1 MRHLPDLDFASDN
14 VAGAAPRV
22 MEAVL
27 AANHGKAAAY
37 GADETTRRVT
47 GKLCRLFDRDLAVA
61 FLPTGTAANALAAAM
76 FVRPWQ
82 SILTFRESHLADD
95 ECGAPEFF
103 THGAKIVGLE
113 GPGSKL
119 APDVVAAQ
127 LARMPEGAMKQMQP
141 ALLSLSNVTES
152 GLVYRPDEV
161 RALKAAIAPRGL
173 ALHMDGAR
181 FPNAVAALGCAPADI
196 TWKGGVDVLCFGGSK
211 IGALAAEAVIVF
223 EPEKAQEMKYIHK
236 RSGHV
241 LSKMRFLSAQ
251 FEALLDDGYWL
262 ELARHANAMA
272 AELARAAK
280 AAGLRLAWPC
290 EANEVFIIAPAARV
304 AGWRAEGLKAH
315 RWTDTAFSGETGH
328 SEIGHGALG
337 PDDEIIRLVTSF
349 ATTRE
354 SVEAAAQLF
363 ARS

>member
-1 MRHLPDLDFASDN
+1 MTPVPDLDFASDN

-22 MEAVL
+22 MEAVI

-37 GADETTRRVT
+37 GADEITRRVT
-47 GKLCRLFDRDLAVA
+47 EKLCGLFGREVAVA
-61 FLPTGTAANALAAAM
+61 FLPTGTAANALAAAL

-82 SILTFRESHLADD
+82 SILTFAESHLADD

-103 THGAKIVGLE
+103 THGAKIVGLP

-119 APDVVAAQ
+119 APDVVARQ
-127 LARMPEGAMKQMQP
+127 LSHMPEGAMKQMQP
-141 ALLSLSNVTES
+141 ALLSISNVTES
-152 GLVYRPDEV
+152 GLVYRPGEV
-161 RALKAAIAPRGL
+161 TALKEAIAPRGL

-181 FPNAVAALGCAPADI
+181 FPNAVAALGCQPADI
-196 TWKGGVDVLCFGGSK
+196 TWKAGVDVLCFGGSK

-223 EPEKAQEMKYIHK
+223 DPDKAREMKYIHK

-272 AELARAAK
+272 AGLARSAQ

-290 EANEVFIIAPAARV
+290 EANEVFVIAPSAQV
-304 AGWRAEGLKAH
+304 AGWRGAGLKAH
-315 RWTDTAFSGETGH
+315 RWTDLAYAGTLS
-328 SEIGHGALG
+328 
-337 PDDEIIRLVTSF
+337 PDEEIIRLVTSF
-349 ATTRE
+349 ATTPE
-354 SVEAAAQLF
+354 SAGAAGELF
-363 ARS
+363 AKM